1 MVETNELD
9 LAFLFLF
16 FFLFFF
22 SGNCNLRLNGLYDLD
37 DV

>member
-16 FFLFFF
+16 LFFFF
-22 SGNCNLRLNGLYDLD
+22 SGNSNLCLNGLYDLD

>member
-9 LAFLFLF
+9 LAFLLRF
-16 FFLFFF
+16 FFFFFF
-22 SGNCNLRLNGLYDLD
+22 SGNSNLRLNGLYDLD

>member
-16 FFLFFF
+16 FFFF
-22 SGNCNLRLNGLYDLD
+22 SGNSNLCLNGLYDLD

>member
-9 LAFLFLF
+9 LAFLLLF
-16 FFLFFF
+16 FFF
-22 SGNCNLRLNGLYDLD
+22 SGNSNLRLNGLYDLD